1 MGRDRLA
8 IVAGIMCLIALGAVA
23 VRADDKP
30 NAPDSALPARTET
43 RHTLNIAGR
52 ALDYRAVAE
61 TIGLTD
67 RKGDATAAIYTVS
80 YLADAAAGTTRPAAF
95 VFNGGPRAAS
105 GVLHLGAFGPPIL
118 DPPARR

>member
-1 MGRDRLA
+1 MG
-8 IVAGIMCLIALGAVA
+8 GAA
-23 VRADDKP
+23 ADADDKQP
-30 NAPDSALPARTET
+30 AAANALPARSET

-80 YLADAAAGTTRPAAF
+80 YLADAPAGTTRPAAF